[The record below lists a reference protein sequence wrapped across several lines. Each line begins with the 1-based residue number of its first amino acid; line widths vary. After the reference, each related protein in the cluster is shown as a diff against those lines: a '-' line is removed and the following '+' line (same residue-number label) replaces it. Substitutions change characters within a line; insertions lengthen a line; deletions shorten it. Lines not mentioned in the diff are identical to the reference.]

1 MHISGR
7 DARKHNGSADVA
19 WTRLG
24 IRQGNRCTFIFDFTE
39 QSKCWPRVHDDKD
52 ADMVLELARSISAA
66 RRLKEGACWAQ
77 MVEYGSPSGDE
88 RELDESRIKRFLH
101 LFQTELTGFFAFLGG
116 TVLLK
121 TTGKFTPVDQ
131 WIDHDEHAL
140 GSDKSRFNM
149 GPLFGSRYD
158 QQISVMG
165 KAFKQHMVF
174 LIGCGSWAQIPQRSL
189 LNAVEV
195 G

>member
-88 RELDESRIKRFLH
+88 RELDESRIKCFLH

-121 TTGKFTPVDQ
+121 RRASLLPLTSGSITMSTRWVQ
-131 WIDHDEHAL
+131 TSL
-140 GSDKSRFNM
+140 GSIWD
-149 GPLFGSRYD
+149 LC
-158 QQISVMG
+158 SVPVMTSKFQSWERLSATYG
-165 KAFKQHMVF
+165 FPNRLWF
-174 LIGCGSWAQIPQRSL
+174 LGANTSTVSP
-189 LNAVEV
+189 
-195 G
+195 

>member
-101 LFQTELTGFFAFLGG
+101 PNRAHRIFC
-116 TVLLK
+116 
-121 TTGKFTPVDQ
+121 
-131 WIDHDEHAL
+131 
-140 GSDKSRFNM
+140 
-149 GPLFGSRYD
+149 LFGRYCIVKNDGQVYSR
-158 QQISVMG
+158 
-165 KAFKQHMVF
+165 
-174 LIGCGSWAQIPQRSL
+174 
-189 LNAVEV
+189 
-195 G
+195 